1 MDYMLLIY
9 NDEQEWAS
17 MPDEARAEIRRE
29 YFALA
34 DELRAAGKYL
44 AGAPLQPTSTASRV
58 RIRDGETMV
67 TDGPFAESKEQLGGY
82 FLVSADSVEEALEWA
97 ARLPATRY
105 GTVEVRPVLEI
116 EQPVATR

>member
-1 MDYMLLIY
+1 
-9 NDEQEWAS
+9 
-17 MPDEARAEIRRE
+17 
-29 YFALA
+29 
-34 DELRAAGKYL
+34 
-44 AGAPLQPTSTASRV
+44 
-58 RIRDGETMV
+58 MV

-82 FLVSADSVEEALEWA
+82 FLVSADSVDEALEWA